1 MGRTPERMLRGLDRP
16 GAALVDFAD
25 SERYGAR
32 KTVFFPFQLA
42 RKPFVL
48 YHGRFEFSRAFLRA
62 DRCGV
67 QCGLNC
73 VVQCGLRDAPKL
85 LLHLSFGLFCSGI
98 VAGSCRILIVLL
110 LVLGIDYLRKRWFLR
125 V

>member
-16 GAALVDFAD
+16 GAALVDFAH

-67 QCGLNC
+67 QCGLW
-73 VVQCGLRDAPKL
+73 DAPKL

-98 VAGSCRILIVLL
+98 VAGSCQILFVFVLL

>member
-1 MGRTPERMLRGLDRP
+1 MLRGLDRP
-16 GAALVDFAD
+16 GAALVDFAH

-98 VAGSCRILIVLL
+98 VAGSCRILPD
-110 LVLGIDYLRKRWFLR
+110 LVR
-125 V
+125 VVVGVGY